1 MKQSTIFLRYALPIY
16 KVEFINGK
24 NAQDLQF
31 SISDDLLLEMLLMEL
46 RNVTIKFSSSLK
58 RATISKEKQL
68 IKSIESLENE
78 NPTEKGLHELE
89 EKKSELC
96 KIREYKL
103 KGEIIRSRIQWVK
116 YGEKPTKFFCHLER
130 KNFLDKTIKKINLD
144 NGKFATTQN
153 EILDHVKLYYQ
164 NLFKSRD
171 SSLSD
176 ADLDRLL
183 KKIPINKLEEEK
195 DNCLLEGSLTI
206 SELGEAL
213 KNMKHNKTPGIDGF
227 PAEFLKVFW
236 GKLKFLVARVLNY
249 SYDNGKLPISLRQ
262 SIISCIPKGD
272 KPREFLKNWRPISL
286 LSVLYKVMSAA
297 LVNRTK
303 KVLDKLISD
312 SQTGFIKGRYIG
324 ESIRLVYDIINY
336 CDTSNKTG
344 LLMLIDFEKAFDSIS
359 WKFIYKVLE
368 FFKFPDSYIKWIKL
382 LNTSSVAAVMQVG
395 VKSDFLKIE
404 RGCKQ
409 GDPIAPYLFILC
421 GQIMCYMIKY
431 NNNIKGIFIGEN
443 EFKITQFADDTTL
456 F

>member
-1 MKQSTIFLRYALPIY
+1 
-16 KVEFINGK
+16 
-24 NAQDLQF
+24 
-31 SISDDLLLEMLLMEL
+31 MLH
-46 RNVTIKFSSSLK
+46 K
-58 RATISKEKQL
+58 
-68 IKSIESLENE
+68 
-78 NPTEKGLHELE
+78 LE
-89 EKKSELC
+89 EKKSELY
-96 KIREYKL
+96 KIRDYKL
-103 KGEIIRSRIQWVK
+103 KGEIIRSRTQWMK
-116 YGEKPTKFFCHLER
+116 YGEKPTKFFCQLEK
-130 KNFLDKTIKKINLD
+130 KNFLDKTIKKISLE
-144 NGKFATTQN
+144 NGKFVTTQN
-153 EILDHVKLYYQ
+153 EILNHVRLYYQ

-176 ADLDRLL
+176 ADLDELL
-183 KKIPINKLEEEK
+183 KDIPINKLDEK

-227 PAEFLKVFW
+227 SAEFYKVFW
-236 GKLKFLVARVLNY
+236 GKLKFLVTRVLNY
-249 SYDNGKLPISLRQ
+249 SCDTGKLPISLRQ

-272 KPREFLKNWRPISL
+272 KQRDLLKNWRPISL

-324 ESIRLVYDIINY
+324 ESIRLVYDIMNY
-336 CDTSNKTG
+336 CDTKYKTG

-368 FFKFPDSYIKWIKL
+368 FFKFPVSYIKWIKL
-382 LNTSSVAAVMQVG
+382 LNTSSVAAIIQVG

-421 GQIMCYMIKY
+421 AQIMCYMIKH
-431 NNNIKGIFIGEN
+431 NDNIKGIFIGKN

-456 F
+456 FLDGSQLSLQHALNTIEIFGSFSGLKINTSKTKLIWIGKKKHSGEKLNVQYQLDWNITQFQLGSIFCEFE